1 MNNTNTNTDNIN
13 EEDSSVKVIVNPY
26 NFNNM
31 LIKEEHVYKILQTY
45 DINDKIND
53 LSRYQKAFIHKS
65 YSKKNPLDIGED
77 IVISDKPEGALE
89 LFDYDNETLEFFGD
103 SVLGLIIAKYL
114 LERFP
119 DENEG
124 FLTKMRSKLV
134 RGEMLGALAKMLN
147 FGEYIIISRHI
158 EDKCNGRTS
167 IPILEDAFEA
177 FLGAMFLD
185 FNETDNYNLMENFYS
200 GIGYQICEK
209 FIIHF
214 IEDKVDFADLIR
226 KNTNYKEQLMKYF
239 KGKYGILPRY
249 GEISVEGTLNEKI
262 YTMCVYD
269 PEGNI
274 LEKAIGSSKKKAEQN
289 AAKQILYNV
298 GILIE

>member
-1 MNNTNTNTDNIN
+1 MSNQTTNNNSDN
-13 EEDSSVKVIVNPY
+13 DSDVKVIVNPY

-31 LIKEEHVYKILQTY
+31 LINEDHVHKILQTY
-45 DINDKIND
+45 DINYKIND
-53 LSRYQKAFIHKS
+53 LSLYQKSFVHKS

-77 IVISDKPEGALE
+77 VVIADKPEGALE
-89 LFDYDNETLEFFGD
+89 LFDYDNETLEFLGD
-103 SVLGLIIAKYL
+103 SVLGVIVAKYL
-114 LERFP
+114 FERFP
-119 DENEG
+119 EENEG

-158 EDKCNGRTS
+158 EDKCEGRTS
-167 IPILEDAFEA
+167 VPILEDAFEA
-177 FLGAMFLD
+177 FIGAMFLD

-226 KNTNYKEQLMKYF
+226 RNTNYKEQLMKYF
-239 KGKYGILPRY
+239 KEQYGQLPRY
-249 GEISVEGTLNEKI
+249 GEISVEGTLNEKV
-262 YTMCVYD
+262 YTMCVFD

-274 LEKAIGSSKKKAEQN
+274 LEQAVGPSKKKAEQN
-289 AAKQILYNV
+289 AAKKILYNV
-298 GILIE
+298 GILCN